1 MTEENSDDD
10 FQSTITRKRKGRKP
24 TPVNSSQ
31 KQMKKGKEKSSSSSS
46 TAIVESKSSDDAPLT
61 KPTAATAKYN
71 TVSDSNNSSANANI
85 VKKCAI
91 AVKATVKPIWKPNYT
106 QALHELVNITNTQ
119 ELEEDFNFDLS
130 DYIRKE
136 FFVEIFLSPI
146 VRNNISGRLLGKTA
160 NYRSL
165 VSKHKES
172 YCLSASY
179 TPIVLVNAQQ
189 IALYECTKVQT
200 AYLNNIK
207 AHFGNRLR
215 AILNK
220 VCKTKELAADLRKDL
235 KKKNVDK
242 RAVNKALREEVY
254 GPCNQKKSKAV
265 LQSYLN
271 NYKFKKDSIFY
282 DVKSNTECHYMAFMK
297 IAELFDSEGLRQF
310 SCFPLRTTSIP
321 CYMTLDFK
329 IVHCNVLK
337 NKTAPKMDNK
347 FQNWGSVVNTNN
359 KAFKDQGMNISLCFQ
374 DTIETDGVGAS
385 IIKQNTTIN
394 RKMAQPKTKYKES
407 EDVARYMESLIQE
420 ELNEAKSMCVLMDSE
435 RRDLLHCMETSTA
448 QNKQVM
454 VYTKMTRTKV
464 SSHYRILQKKTK
476 PASVKSSEAKLAK
489 TKSSSVKIEEY
500 ETYIKT
506 RASVEK
512 VLCSYYGNETLQ
524 TKQTYFS
531 NHCFDFHLKNK
542 ADLYFGHLGYFPQPN
557 ESTGIDMHATYLE
570 LMIKQRHISERL
582 DNGGKAKLLGIVA
595 KMSKESSDQDSLK
608 QQASQILEKLQVL
621 PFRKMKFSSKLYYD
635 QDDLMLVKKLKQKFG
650 SDAVLVLGNWPAPD
664 TKYQELTRNKGLIQ
678 MLKED
683 GSVVF
688 LIDEFR
694 TSSFCPL
701 CEGRLENFKT
711 LRNPRPYKK
720 KTRPTVLCHGLQRC
734 IFSGCLEQLKPKLW
748 NRDLAAVLNFKKI
761 LTC

>member
-106 QALHELVNITNTQ
+106 QALHEL

-254 GPCNQKKSKAV
+254 GPCNQ
-265 LQSYLN
+265 
-271 NYKFKKDSIFY
+271 
-282 DVKSNTECHYMAFMK
+282 
-297 IAELFDSEGLRQF
+297 
-310 SCFPLRTTSIP
+310 
-321 CYMTLDFK
+321 
-329 IVHCNVLK
+329 

-512 VLCSYYGNETLQ
+512 PICTLDICSL
-524 TKQTYFS
+524 
-531 NHCFDFHLKNK
+531 
-542 ADLYFGHLGYFPQPN
+542 ARIRGYFPQPN

-720 KTRPTVLCHGLQRC
+720 KTRPTVLCHGLQRYWAIRC